1 MTQADSPNTQDIKKQ
16 FKVIA
21 GFIVLF
27 WALEIF
33 DVLVNNRLDG
43 LGIRPRDTSGFNGIL
58 FAPWLHFGFGHLAAN
73 TIPFAV
79 LGWFSMLNGMR
90 RFAAVTVI
98 ITLLGGLGTW
108 VLGSPGTIHAGA
120 SILIFGYFGYLLVS
134 AVFERSLKAMSLALI
149 VIFLYGSMIW
159 GIFPFFSMP
168 GVSWQG
174 HFSGFLA
181 GVFASWLLSVRPS
194 RNASTLEDDEP
205 EEYLRID
212 V

>member
-1 MTQADSPNTQDIKKQ
+1 MTQANSPSTQDIKTQ
-16 FKVIA
+16 FKVVA
-21 GFIVLF
+21 GFIILF
-27 WALEIF
+27 WMLEII

-43 LGIRPRDTSGFNGIL
+43 YGIRPWDASGFNGIL

-79 LGWFSMLNGMR
+79 LAWFSMLNGLR

-98 ITLLGGLGTW
+98 ITLLGGIGTW
-108 VLGSPGTIHAGA
+108 LLGRPDTIHAGA

-174 HFSGFLA
+174 HFSGFIA

-194 RNASTLEDDEP
+194 RTTIDDDDS
-205 EEYLRID
+205 EEILRID
-212 V
+212 L